1 MHDENGKFGL
11 RVTNIRGDKWIA
23 YGDGMLHKSE
33 AQFSVQRALSACVCF
48 SFYFVLLVFFL
59 LLSLTRLNKFYKICV
74 RITLNSVQF
83 NQ

>member
-33 AQFSVQRALSACVCF
+33 AHFSVQRALSACVCF
-48 SFYFVLLVFFL
+48 SFYWFFFL